1 MCFVESWEVASE
13 TQGTQPRYT
22 LRFQVR
28 FIKETGHFK
37 RNSQQCGDLS
47 MSGRRKRDRKSAPK
61 NKGWSVRVNNW
72 GAVHRERLGIR
83 HCDMAASFSDSSR
96 RTRWLTGKDVTCVR
110 YQCWGQSGSRIMA
123 LLCVPHCLALPCP
136 SQDPHASHASSH
148 TGSIWDLSFCSPAGS
163 SAELRAKVCT
173 EQNTAL

>member
-47 MSGRRKRDRKSAPK
+47 MSGRRKRDRKLAPK

-96 RTRWLTGKDVTCVR
+96 RTRWLTGKDLCTVPMLRAEREQDRGPTVR
-110 YQCWGQSGSRIMA
+110 SS
-123 LLCVPHCLALPCP
+123 LLSLALPV
-136 SQDPHASHASSH
+136 SGPHASHASSH
-148 TGSIWDLSFCSPAGS
+148 TGSICDLSFCSPAGS